1 MVFLKRWKT
10 TWELKSLTYDQLLN
24 VITEVIQKQLDGV
37 EKEDIK
43 LTDNLVID
51 YEADSVDIVAMLL
64 YLEDIFKEKFG
75 IYGLSYEA
83 WEEFLTSSN
92 DIDME
97 SIKNRDIGYWL
108 LTKGK
113 DYQSTL
119 NSKGYKE
126 LLDTEKPS
134 S

>member
-43 LTDNLVID
+43 LGDNLVID

-64 YLEDIFKEKFG
+64 
-75 IYGLSYEA
+75 
-83 WEEFLTSSN
+83 
-92 DIDME
+92 
-97 SIKNRDIGYWL
+97 
-108 LTKGK
+108 
-113 DYQSTL
+113 
-119 NSKGYKE
+119 
-126 LLDTEKPS
+126 
-134 S
+134 